1 VQLSELEEKMLR
13 IGGQNVPTRIILL
26 IASDAFF
33 IVLGLVLVTAARFH
47 DRSAIHNY
55 LGSHLAVPRFA
66 LVVVVCIISLYYN
79 DLYNHHVRRQE
90 AFVRLVQ
97 ALGVTFVAL
106 AILYFADPDLA
117 LGRGIALLAAPTIL
131 TLAVAWRWL
140 LEASGWNAKG
150 GERLLLVGTSST
162 GIILVR
168 EIISRPEL
176 DLKVIGFLDE
186 EGRNIGQPLVNP
198 GIIGAASDV
207 EQIAIRE
214 GVDRVILSLA
224 ERRGRTPI
232 GQLLRLKFE
241 GIGVEDAESLYE
253 SICGRIMLENLSP
266 SWLILS
272 DGFRKPNW
280 LLLAKRVVDLAVSLL
295 ALLLLWPIFALV
307 ALTIL
312 VETGRP
318 ILFRQERTGMKGRSF
333 EILKFRSMRQNAE
346 ANGPVW
352 AATGDN
358 RITAVGAFL
367 RKYRLDELPQL
378 FNVLRGEMSLVGPR
392 PERPFFCELLA
403 EKIPFYNLRHY
414 VRPGIT
420 GWAQVKYQYSASVEE
435 TKAKLEHDLFYVKH
449 FSLKLD
455 LAIIFETAKVMLN
468 GHGSK

>member
-1 VQLSELEEKMLR
+1 V
-13 IGGQNVPTRIILL
+13 
-26 IASDAFF
+26 
-33 IVLGLVLVTAARFH
+33 
-47 DRSAIHNY
+47 
-55 LGSHLAVPRFA
+55 A
-66 LVVVVCIISLYYN
+66 LVCVVSLYYN
-79 DLYNHHVRRQE
+79 DLYNARVLARRQE
-90 AFVRLVQ
+90 SLVRLVQ
-97 ALGVTFVAL
+97 ALGITFIAL
-106 AILYFADPDLA
+106 AILYYADPDLS

-131 TLAVAWRWL
+131 TIAFAWRWL
-140 LEASGWNAKG
+140 LEASGWLSTGA
-150 GERLLLVGTSST
+150 ERLLLVGTGKT
-162 GIILVR
+162 GITLVR

-176 DLKVIGFLDE
+176 NLKVIGFLDE
-186 EGRNIGQPLVNP
+186 EGQNIGKPLVNP
-198 GIIGAASDV
+198 GIIGAAADV
-207 EQIAIRE
+207 DQIAVRE

-232 GQLLRLKFE
+232 RQLLQLKFE

-280 LLLAKRVVDLAVSLL
+280 LLFAKRTADLAVSLL
-295 ALLLLWPIFALV
+295 GLLILWPLFLLV
-307 ALTIL
+307 AVAIL
-312 VETGRP
+312 LETGRP

-333 EILKFRSMRQNAE
+333 EILKFRSMRQDAE

-352 AATGDN
+352 AATKDN
-358 RITAVGAFL
+358 RVTAVGAFI

-378 FNVLRGEMSLVGPR
+378 FNVLRGEMSIVGPR

-449 FSLKLD
+449 FSLMLD
-455 LAIIFETAKVMLN
+455 VAIVFETAKVMLN

>member
-1 VQLSELEEKMLR
+1 MFR
-13 IGGQNVPTRIILL
+13 IGGQKLPTRIIFV

-33 IVLGLVLVTAARFH
+33 IVVGLVMVTIARFH
-47 DRSAIHNY
+47 DKSAIHSY
-55 LGSHLAVPRFA
+55 LGNRLALPRFA

-79 DLYNHHVRRQE
+79 DLYNPRLLSRRLE
-90 AFVRLVQ
+90 ALVRLVQ
-97 ALGVTFVAL
+97 ALGITFIAL
-106 AILYFADPDLA
+106 AIMYFANPDLA

-140 LEASGWNAKG
+140 LEASGWLSTGA
-150 GERLLLVGTSST
+150 ERLLLVGTSAT
-162 GIILVR
+162 GITLVR

-176 DLKVIGFLDE
+176 NLKVIGFLDE
-186 EGRNIGQPLVNP
+186 EGRNIGKPLVNP
-198 GIIGAASDV
+198 GIIGAVSDV
-207 EQIAIRE
+207 EQIAVRE
-214 GVDRVILSLA
+214 AVDRVILSLA

-232 GQLLRLKFE
+232 RQLLQLKFE

-272 DGFRKPNW
+272 EGFRKPTW
-280 LLLAKRVVDLAVSLL
+280 LLFAKRAIDLTASLL
-295 ALLLLWPIFALV
+295 ALLVLWPVFAIV
-307 ALTIL
+307 ALAIL
-312 VETGRP
+312 LETGRP

-352 AATGDN
+352 ASTGDN
-358 RITAVGAFL
+358 RVTTVGSFI

-403 EKIPFYNLRHY
+403 EKISFYNLRHS

-449 FSLKLD
+449 FSLMLD
-455 LAIIFETAKVMLN
+455 MAIIFETAKVMLN